1 MNETENIWYLK
12 KNQQQKK
19 KQQMLIIEEDLN
31 PIYVMQ
37 ERINIILRFKITFL

>member
-1 MNETENIWYLK
+1 MISK
-12 KNQQQKK
+12 KKKQQK

-31 PIYVMQ
+31 PVYVMQ

>member
-12 KNQQQKK
+12 KKTNKK